1 MALLCLVPAL
11 MGWGPVYNI
20 KTSTIGVV
28 NVGAETPLDIQWR
41 DRLGVRLGYTIV
53 EMVSIIPVVWSGVA
67 VGGIVGSEDELRRG
81 YLVAT
86 GGFMPLGVELGPYV
100 QEGPGGMG
108 GGVLGGATLTSGVVA
123 VYGRYGLSTEAHR
136 FAEAGL
142 RLNVPVPVYRHK
154 RGGPIKWVKD
164 GKRRRKGKAALGKR
178 RAGFDALQLE
188 GWALHREEPRSPRH
202 RYGYPMTLTTQLSAD
217 LSGQEGQDTV
227 VTLRATGRDDSGRV
241 LKSADRKTE
250 RSRWMVRG
258 RYPLLEL
265 IEAPVLLW
273 MERDRPSWGENKDFQ
288 LEDFT
293 HWTITA
299 RWRPVRTRSPSN
311 PWFVGLEEIVW
322 TTDMDACEVTP
333 TRRCMLLESPRLVDR
348 RSPLPKD
355 RRR

>member
-1 MALLCLVPAL
+1 MPLLCLVPGL
-11 MGWGPVYNI
+11 MGWGPAFNI
-20 KTSTIGVV
+20 KTPTIGVV
-28 NVGAETPLDIQWR
+28 NVGVETPQDIQWR
-41 DRLGVRLGYTIV
+41 DRLGVRLGYTYV

-142 RLNVPVPVYRHK
+142 RLNVPVPVHRHK
-154 RGGPIKWVKD
+154 RGGPPKWFKD
-164 GKRRRKGKAALGKR
+164 GKRRRKYKAALEKR
-178 RAGFDALQLE
+178 SAGFDALQLE
-188 GWALHREEPRSPRH
+188 QWALHREEPPSARVRFVQ
-202 RYGYPMTLTTQLSAD
+202 PMTLTTQLSAD

-241 LKSADRKTE
+241 LKSEVSTREGA
-250 RSRWMVRG
+250 RSWVRG
-258 RYPLLEL
+258 RYPLVEL

-273 MERDRPSWGENKDFQ
+273 MERDRASWGENKDFQ
-288 LEDFT
+288 LKDFT

-299 RWRPVRTRSPSN
+299 RWRPIPTRIPSD
-311 PWFVGLEEIVW
+311 PLFVGLEEIVW

-333 TRRCMLLESPRLVDR
+333 TRRCMLLEPPRLVER
-348 RSPLPKD
+348 RSELPKD